1 MRIVAVSACRSSL
14 FNISRVQDCNPGIY
28 APYSFTHIIGR
39 WIRLKNPSL
48 VKQLERESGKI
59 STLIK
64 LGKVVIKTEWSK
76 TVPGEFPT
84 TEWRSF
90 PLQIPSEEF
99 NKHVLG
105 RLDGGVKNSDQD
117 DLEVIHL
124 PVYIGEDICD
134 ARIFEEVSGDPAG
147 AENLAKVPVVSV
159 ATKSCGECS
168 GSGVQTQSVSV
179 LPVWSDGTS
188 IVLDLEWYEGNPMEG
203 GVNPEWFIKS
213 SPKLSVKDSL
223 QKLKESSGP
232 SSVADKN
239 CCHCLHVNP
248 ASLGTHVLGDGCVN
262 SCSSASKIWPRIWKF
277 ETHEKMLNAIDKL
290 SEALGHTFQ

>member
-1 MRIVAVSACRSSL
+1 MRIVTVSARSFSL

-28 APYSFTHIIGR
+28 APYPFTHIIGR
-39 WIRLKNPSL
+39 WIWLKNPSL
-48 VKQLERESGKI
+48 VKQFEKEPGKI

-64 LGKVVIKTEWSK
+64 LGKIVIKTEWSK
-76 TVPGEFPT
+76 TVPGEFPI

-99 NKHVLG
+99 SKHVLG
-105 RLDGGVKNSDQD
+105 RLNGGVKNGSQEDP
-117 DLEVIHL
+117 EVIHL
-124 PVYIGEDICD
+124 PVYVGEDICD
-134 ARIFEEVSGDPAG
+134 ARIFEELPHDPAR
-147 AENLAKVPVVSV
+147 AESLAKVPVVSV
-159 ATKSCGECS
+159 ATKTCGECS
-168 GSGVQTQSVSV
+168 SSGVQTQSLSV

-188 IVLDLEWYEGNPMEG
+188 IVLDLEWYEGDPMEG
-203 GVNPEWFIKS
+203 GVNPEWFIKA

-223 QKLKESSGP
+223 QRLKESSGP
-232 SSVADKN
+232 CSIADKN
-239 CCHCLHVNP
+239 CCCCLHVNP
-248 ASLGTHVLGDGCVN
+248 VSLGTHVLGEGCVN